1 LKLSKTS
8 WLILSVGI
16 FLVVLAGL
24 GLTRSQQLQ
33 EQGQLGEE
41 LSIAEMR
48 LSKFQV
54 SELRQQQEELQ
65 RQLDE
70 NTVQLTAAKDIL
82 SQTVES
88 ISVTDEF
95 FQIAQF
101 CDVTVMSISSSGI
114 ESGKLEDIAC
124 SVITLNTAVEG
135 EVSNLI
141 NFVIRLNT
149 DFTTGVVKSAQISIN
164 EADGEGDEGESSASI
179 LVVVHAYEG
188 D

>member
-8 WLILSVGI
+8 WLILSAGI
-16 FLVVLAGL
+16 FLVVVAGL

-48 LSKFQV
+48 LSNFQV

-65 RQLDE
+65 RHLDE
-70 NTVQLTAAKDIL
+70 NIVQLTAAKDIL

-95 FQIAQF
+95 FQIAQY
-101 CDVTVMSISSSGI
+101 CDVTLSI
-114 ESGKLEDIAC
+114 A
-124 SVITLNTAVEG
+124 T
-135 EVSNLI
+135 
-141 NFVIRLNT
+141 
-149 DFTTGVVKSAQISIN
+149 
-164 EADGEGDEGESSASI
+164 
-179 LVVVHAYEG
+179 
-188 D
+188 